1 MTHDGDDERVTYD
14 NDDGQMMPRVP
25 GCCKLLTV
33 PLRMVRAT
41 DGVLMVPIFQ
51 MFACNNSR
59 ITSQYCLLLQVN
71 WVTNRCNEVHTWF
84 E

>member
-1 MTHDGDDERVTYD
+1 MTDDGDDERVTYD
-14 NDDGQMMPRVP
+14 DDNGHMTPWAP
-25 GCCKLLTV
+25 GCCELPTV

-41 DGVLMVPIFQ
+41 DGVPTVPIFR

-71 WVTNRCNEVHTWF
+71 
-84 E
+84 